1 MDVKHKGDL
10 MQIEVPKKILASDEI
25 KALSPV
31 ERDSYIQS
39 VILEILKMNPR
50 GVTIYQISSKIP
62 FSRPTIA
69 KHLDVLVAIGEA
81 YKVQRGN
88 LSVYYKNGKIVHETD
103 VKSTVVDDKIYTF
116 YKLENA
122 EGKFLYIQEKEL
134 DEFRSPRVKGG
145 VMVNEKDI
153 QSFFQ
158 ELGDFVKRGNNNWLT
173 A

>member
-1 MDVKHKGDL
+1 
-10 MQIEVPKKILASDEI
+10 MQIEVPTKILSSDEI

-39 VILEILKMNPR
+39 VILEILKMNPS

-69 KHLDVLVAIGEA
+69 KHFDVLVAIGEA
-81 YKVQRGN
+81 YRVQRGN

-103 VKSTVVDDKIYTF
+103 VKSTVIDDKIYTF

-158 ELGDFVKRGNNNWLT
+158 QLGDFVKRGNNNWLMT
-173 A
+173 